1 MTTIYIK
8 LSRAKFN
15 SELLQLL
22 DAGRSYVA
30 AKAELTE
37 RLTATVRTRTEAKKH
52 AKSLEREGYTVEV
65 A

>member
-8 LSRAKFN
+8 LAPSKFN
-15 SELLQLL
+15 LELLKLL
-22 DAGRSYVA
+22 DAGTSYVA
-30 AKAELTE
+30 AKAELNE
-37 RLTATVRTRTEAKKH
+37 RLMATFRTRTEAKKH